1 MSRIGVSS
9 FFCAMLCL
17 PLWGSGSGQSAPAA
31 GTPVT
36 TIRTS
41 SDLVVVDVVASD
53 SQQNPVHKLTAA
65 DFTVLEDGKPQ
76 TLKVF
81 EEHQTQPSAP
91 LPPAPKLDP
100 GVFTNYSVAPAS
112 GALNILL
119 LDKLNTPMDAQSV
132 VRDQVL
138 KYLKDVPPGTRI
150 AIFSLTTELKLLQGF
165 TTNPE
170 VLRALVAGKKGNQGA
185 SPLMNNAMEGDQ
197 PGADD
202 PMYDT
207 EADVL
212 GNDPDAA
219 MILAN
224 LVQFEAEQ
232 QSLQLQ
238 IRARYTLDALNQLA
252 RYMSALPGRKNLIW
266 FSGSFPVN
274 ILPDPDVLSLSAPPS
289 KDPGAFTPDPFTGV
303 ASMEDEFRQTVDLL
317 ARSQVAVYPIDARGL
332 MVNPTFSATQSGS
345 TMIRKPNGFA
355 NANTKFF
362 QQTSEE
368 HGTMEQMAQATGGKA
383 FVNTNGLKE
392 AVEKAIAAG
401 SNYYTIAYTPTN
413 RKWNGDYRKIQVK
426 LDRPGV
432 TLSYRRGYFAD
443 DPNAPGQHNQAP
455 SAKPDPNQYS
465 ALRAAMLHGGPD
477 PTELIFA
484 ASVRP
489 TSSDTEAALAPG
501 NQAAKKTS
509 GPYRR
514 YTVTFATNPK
524 EVNWTVTPDGTHQ
537 CTLEFMTIV
546 YNGDGT
552 QLNAQFNGIR
562 AAIPDARF
570 ASVQNGNIKYVQQIS
585 VPAKGEYYL
594 RLGMRDDTTDHV
606 GAVELPVAAVAKL
619 PPVAVPGPAPQP
631 K

>member
-1 MSRIGVSS
+1 MV
-9 FFCAMLCL
+9 CL
-17 PLWGSGSGQSAPAA
+17 PLWGSGSGQTAPASGA
-31 GTPVT
+31 PAT

-53 SQQNPVHKLTAA
+53 SQQNPVHQLTAA

-76 TLKVF
+76 TVKIF
-81 EEHQTQPSAP
+81 EEHAAAPLAP
-91 LPPAPKLDP
+91 LPPLPKLDP
-100 GVFTNYSVAPAS
+100 GMFTNYSLAPAN

-119 LDKLNTPMDAQSV
+119 LDKLNTPMDAQTV

-138 KYLKDVPPGTRI
+138 KYLKDAPPGTRM
-150 AIFSLTTELKLLQGF
+150 AIFSLTTQLRLLQGF

-170 VLRALVAGKKGNQGA
+170 VLRALVEGKKGNQGA

-202 PMYDT
+202 PMYDMAVDT
-207 EADVL
+207 L
-212 GNDPDAA
+212 GNDPSAA

-232 QSLQLQ
+232 QSFQLQL
-238 IRARYTLDALNQLA
+238 RARYTMDALNQLA
-252 RYMSALPGRKNLIW
+252 RYMSGLPGRKNLIW

-274 ILPDPDVLSLSAPPS
+274 ILPDSDVLSLSAPS
-289 KDPGAFTPDPFTGV
+289 SAVGGAFTPDPFTGV
-303 ASMEDEFRQTVDLL
+303 ASLEDEFRQTVDLL

-332 MVNPTFSATQSGS
+332 MVNPTLSATQSGS
-345 TMIRKPNGFA
+345 TMSRKPNGFS

-413 RKWNGDYRKIQVK
+413 RKWSGDYRKIQVK

-432 TLSYRRGYFAD
+432 TLAYRRGYFAD
-443 DPNAPGQHNQAP
+443 DPDAPAQHDQAQN
-455 SAKPDPNQYS
+455 AKPDPNQYS
-465 ALRAAMLHGGPD
+465 ALRAAMQHGGPE
-477 PTELIFA
+477 PTELIFVA
-484 ASVRP
+484 RVRP
-489 TSSDTEAALAPG
+489 TSTDTETALAPG
-501 NQAAKKTS
+501 NQAAKKAS

-514 YTVTFATNPK
+514 YVVTFATNPK
-524 EVNWTVTPDGTHQ
+524 EVNWTVTPDGAHR
-537 CTLEFMTIV
+537 CALEFITLV
-546 YNGDGT
+546 YDADGT
-552 QLNAQFNGIR
+552 QIISQFNGKA

-570 ASVQNGNIKYVQQIS
+570 ASVQNGNITYMQQIS

-594 RLGMRDDTTDHV
+594 RIGMRDIASDHV

-619 PPVAVPGPAPQP
+619 PAVDVPLPASAPPP